1 MLILTEV
8 NINEIYEDII
18 LVNIA
23 FYIPMGSFNNHM
35 DMILHLFYPLP
46 PSTWTFFTL
55 YVDKYELILDP
66 PPPSSCPRGY

>member
-35 DMILHLFYPLP
+35 DMILHLLP
-46 PSTWTFFTL
+46 PAPLREHILLFTWTKMSWFWTA
-55 YVDKYELILDP
+55 P
-66 PPPSSCPRGY
+66 PLVHVVIE